1 MLILSQ
7 LIAPLLID
15 GILMAGDDLPGMP
28 YKHMKGFTL
37 LFNYNTADQTLAIFK
52 ALAEDGTVV
61 MPMQPDF
68 RGKPGVW

>member
-15 GILMAGDDLPGMP
+15 GILMAGDDLPDTP

-37 LFNYNTADQTLAIFK
+37 LSNYSTADQTLAIFK